1 MQILLTC
8 IFILRT
14 SFVIKLILFIY
25 FSIGLYFYFSVMYDL
40 MASSNLTPWPQKRLQ
55 CLVSSL
61 FWMDK
66 VMRWR
71 NNSGKTSPWER
82 MNENLHTWFAFFSL
96 VKTNASTEHNRWK
109 VWFYFDKMFFLRW
122 KNYTKFIHLFFY
134 LFFHLQNIT
143 PNKCYEN

>member
-1 MQILLTC
+1 MRSTARRWKMIPFSSHLYLSSYLSYLLW
-8 IFILRT
+8 IIELLNVDRI
-14 SFVIKLILFIY
+14 SFVIKLILSIY
-25 FSIGLYFYFSVMYDL
+25 FSIGLYFFSVMYDL

-66 VMRWR
+66 VIRWR

-109 VWFYFDKMFFLRW
+109 GWLYFDKMFFLR
-122 KNYTKFIHLFFY
+122 
-134 LFFHLQNIT
+134 
-143 PNKCYEN
+143 